1 MKEKKDKDTKT
12 AKDKEVQENKEL
24 NELKEKLELSEEKA
38 LRFQADMINYRK
50 RKDEEILKIYKYANE
65 PLILEL
71 LPIVDNFE
79 RAINMDDKNLDD
91 EVSKFLNGMKMIHIS
106 LIELLKQ
113 YGLKEIEALNKKF
126 DPTYHAAVT
135 TDSNDKYEND
145 IITEV
150 LQKGYILVDKVI
162 RPAMVKVN
170 KKEGEIKNE

>member
-1 MKEKKDKDTKT
+1 MKEKKEK
-12 AKDKEVQENKEL
+12 ENKEL
-24 NELKEKLELSEEKA
+24 SDLKEKLVLAEEKA

-50 RKDEEILKIYKYANE
+50 RKDEEMIKICKYANE

-71 LPIVDNFE
+71 LPIIDNFE

-91 EVSKFLNGMKMIHIS
+91 EVSKFLNGMKMVHIS
-106 LIELLKQ
+106 LIGLLKQ

-126 DPTYHAAVT
+126 DPNYHAAVT
-135 TDSNDKYEND
+135 TDSNKNIENE

-162 RPAMVKVN
+162 RPVMVKVN
-170 KKEGEIKNE
+170 KIEGEMKNE

>member
-1 MKEKKDKDTKT
+1 MKEKKEKETKD
-12 AKDKEVQENKEL
+12 NKEL
-24 NELKEKLELSEEKA
+24 NELKEKLILSEEKA

-50 RKDEEILKIYKYANE
+50 RKDEEVIKICKYANE

-71 LPIVDNFE
+71 LPIIDNFE
-79 RAINMDDKNLDD
+79 RAINMDGKNLDD
-91 EVSKFLNGMKMIHIS
+91 ELSKFLNGMKMVHIS

-135 TDSNDKYEND
+135 TDSNDKYENE

-170 KKEGEIKNE
+170 KIEGKMNNE